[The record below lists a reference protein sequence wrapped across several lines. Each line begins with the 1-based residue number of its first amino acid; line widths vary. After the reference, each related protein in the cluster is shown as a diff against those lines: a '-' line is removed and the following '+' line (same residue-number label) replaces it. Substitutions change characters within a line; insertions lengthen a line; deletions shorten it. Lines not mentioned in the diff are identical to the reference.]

1 MRSLLSA
8 LAAASMLT
16 SSLAYA
22 GQCARAADKAAFDM
36 AGLKS
41 ELMVVAIAC
50 QAQPKYNAFV
60 VRYRT
65 DLVREERAL
74 TGYFQRAFGRAAQK
88 QHDDY
93 ITLLAN
99 AQSDAGIQR
108 GSFFCREN
116 IGLFDDVLGLRD
128 GKDLQAYATGK
139 ALPQPIAL
147 IDCPAAPPRRTRT
160 ARK

>member
-1 MRSLLSA
+1 MRSLLPA
-8 LAAASMLT
+8 LAAASLFV
-16 SSLAYA
+16 SSVASA
-22 GQCARAADKAAFDM
+22 SQCAKPADKLAFDL

-41 ELMVVAIAC
+41 ELMVVAISC
-50 QAQPKYNAFV
+50 GQQANYNAFV
-60 VRYRT
+60 TRYRPS
-65 DLVREERAL
+65 LVSEEQGL
-74 TGYFQRAFGRAAQK
+74 NSYFRRAFGRSAQK

-99 AQSDAGIQR
+99 AQSDAGIKR

-116 IGLFDDVLGLRD
+116 VGLFNDVLALHTGA
-128 GKDLQAYATGK
+128 DLQSYASGK

-147 IDCPAAPPRRTRT
+147 IDCPAPKPRLTRT